1 MRTKHR
7 TAHYH
12 LRNSEYGTGIDTTMN
27 NVENTF
33 GALFKMGIGA
43 LVGYYIHRLTRSGQ
57 LR

>member
-1 MRTKHR
+1 M
-7 TAHYH
+7 
-12 LRNSEYGTGIDTTMN
+12 RNSEYGTGIDTTMN